1 MSMGKP
7 LVVTPTDGTREVIKD
22 RYNGLIVDY
31 NNPNDLV
38 NRYYEL
44 LHDEPLR
51 KKLGAAARL
60 FVESR
65 FDSCRVSKEVTD
77 IYMGL
82 FSH

>member
-1 MSMGKP
+1 MTWQTGI
-7 LVVTPTDGTREVIKD
+7 TT
-22 RYNGLIVDY
+22 
-31 NNPNDLV
+31 
-38 NRYYEL
+38 

-65 FDSCRVSKEVTD
+65 FDSCRVSKKVTD
-77 IYMGL
+77 IYTGL